1 MLSAGNSDN
10 EIEKRQFDKYLLEE
24 NFDVISSVIGATKNG
39 VKASWIAVADGG
51 DILDN
56 DSMEMDE
63 KAFEH
68 LAFQLDSIELP
79 TLEDDE
85 MSRAWDIRFLDENDN
100 EIKSIERGY
109 WPIDKLEKIVSII
122 DEFLNNDVATEWLHN
137 IIEA

>member
-1 MLSAGNSDN
+1 MITSITVQVELMMYGFVA
-10 EIEKRQFDKYLLEE
+10 FD
-24 NFDVISSVIGATKNG
+24 IGATKNG

-109 WPIDKLEKIVSII
+109 WPIDKLEKIVSSI
-122 DEFLNNDVATEWLHN
+122 DEFLNTDVATEWLHN

>member
-1 MLSAGNSDN
+1 MITSITVQVELMMYGFVA
-10 EIEKRQFDKYLLEE
+10 FD
-24 NFDVISSVIGATKNG
+24 IGATKNG

-100 EIKSIERGY
+100 EIKSIERAIG
-109 WPIDKLEKIVSII
+109 PLISSKKSCPLLMN
-122 DEFLNNDVATEWLHN
+122 F
-137 IIEA
+137 